1 MPRAKLE
8 AFDKGAV
15 SLAAF
20 ARALGHPARIRILR
34 HLASA
39 GELPCMEVVAAL
51 PLSQPACSRHIN
63 ELLRAGLLKSR
74 AAGTQILFRIDESA
88 LQGFCHAM
96 NETLHPPHAGSR
108 RAGRVRTVAEPASPS
123 PT

>member
-8 AFDKGAV
+8 VFDRETV
-15 SLAAF
+15 RLAAF

-34 HLASA
+34 HLALA
-39 GELPCMEVVAAL
+39 GEVPCMEVVSAL

-88 LQGFCHAM
+88 LQGFCRAM
-96 NETLHPPHAGSR
+96 NETLHPHPAGSR
-108 RAGRVRTVAEPASPS
+108 RARKGGKTAESASPS
-123 PT
+123 

>member
-8 AFDKGAV
+8 VFDKATV
-15 SLAAF
+15 RLAAF

-34 HLASA
+34 HLAVA

-88 LQGFCHAM
+88 LHGFCRAM
-96 NETLHPPHAGSR
+96 NEAVHARPAGAR
-108 RAGRVRTVAEPASPS
+108 RGGGARNPVETNSPS
-123 PT
+123 